1 MNYFTKRETQCPCGC
16 GLDITDELR
25 DKLNVAREKLGIPII
40 ITSGARCKK
49 HNKKVGGS
57 KTSSH
62 LKGLAID
69 IAIPDSKYRYDLM
82 YALKTSGF
90 TRIGHAKKFIHADID
105 YSKPSDVEWV
115 Y

>member
-1 MNYFTKRETQCPCGC
+1 MNYFEKRETQCPCGC

-49 HNKKVGGS
+49 HNKEVGGS

-69 IAIPDSKYRYDLM
+69 IAIPDSTYRYNLVH
-82 YALKTSGF
+82 ALKTSGF
-90 TRIGHAKKFIHADID
+90 TRIGQAKKFIHADID
-105 YSKPSDVEWV
+105 YSKPSNVEWV